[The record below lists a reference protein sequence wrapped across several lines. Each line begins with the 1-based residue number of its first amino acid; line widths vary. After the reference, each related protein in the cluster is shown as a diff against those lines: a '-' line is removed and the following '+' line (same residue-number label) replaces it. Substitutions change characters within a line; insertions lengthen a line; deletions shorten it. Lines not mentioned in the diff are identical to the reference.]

1 MEKQK
6 SPAARASKESVFP
19 NHLQGMRPIP
29 PLFTGAFFYYGHSVK
44 RIRYV
49 WLKKQVASPLPAPA
63 SPSIKKWRSSK
74 TLTPEQYI
82 FQRIRK
88 SSV

>member
-1 MEKQK
+1 MSADRKMV
-6 SPAARASKESVFP
+6 SM
-19 NHLQGMRPIP
+19 HH
-29 PLFTGAFFYYGHSVK
+29 YG
-44 RIRYV
+44 YV
-49 WLKKQVASPLPAPA
+49 WLKKQVANPLPAAA

-74 TLTPEQYI
+74 TRTPERYL